1 MTIPR
6 TSLETL
12 EKHWAIDAL
21 ERADRLKAFAI
32 SNAWLVKQATGKQLH
47 VSFVDSPDDLALLE
61 RAALAYELAALEGVH
76 YLLYPG
82 SDAESSRLRDQAQ
95 AAAFQCFQLSQVL
108 PVPDQREKS
117 IFHMLHLAGLA
128 YAADRWND
136 LRRWIRDQGATIA
149 APSVAEVD
157 WDKRLLFRLYD
168 CWLRLLRKN
177 SWDDLDSVREIVAGL
192 REDQKAFE
200 AQLLKAEHPE
210 ETTALAIRLV
220 SLYHLAKAT
229 ELLAV
234 YMLQGEP
241 AGISAELDRH
251 FEASGKAALRAQ
263 DPPLQVLINWLH
275 LSARR
280 MVAGSLWWVAR
291 AVNSRVTRFVNSVTR
306 AQGLFELLPPQ
317 RAALLEQGLLDSA
330 SRAVVVDL
338 PTSGGKT
345 VLAEFRVL
353 QALNQF
359 DADKGWV
366 AYVAPTRAL
375 VAQITRRLRKDFGPI
390 GINVEQLSSA
400 VDIDVFES
408 AMFSEQDQNRFHV
421 LVATPEKLQLVIRN
435 KSIGRPL
442 ALIVMDE
449 AHNIEDE
456 DRGLRIELL
465 LATIKRDCPT
475 ANFLLLMPNVPNASD
490 LTTWLAPEMGR
501 TISLGTS
508 VWQPNE
514 RIIGIFHSEKHGAG
528 PRDWSLKYETST
540 TTPKALPLHGVHTVG
555 SPAALNLPFSKMKSL
570 SLNTLAMSKVFS
582 QRGTSIAVAR
592 IIPDAWRMARQAV
605 AELDV
610 LDPLPPEIA
619 LVQRFLQ
626 TEVSPQFELVAMLS
640 HGVGVHHSGLSD
652 ETRTLVEWLAE
663 IGKLRILCA
672 TTGIAQ
678 GLNFPVSSIFLASP
692 QLPIRGSR
700 LMSSRAFWNLAG
712 RAGRIGHDT
721 VGVVGLAA
729 GNNPQAMREF
739 ISQATGDLVSRLVT
753 MLQELQ
759 DRGGL
764 SQLESVLQQDQWVDF
779 RIFVAHL
786 LNEKKNLD
794 AVIAETESLLR
805 TTLGYATLQN
815 RSDHEKT
822 SALLSATKQ
831 YARKLAEHPE
841 NSVLADAT
849 GFSPEGVSRALLGLN
864 SLERKLTIA
873 DWQPTSIFGPASSL
887 PQIIGVMM
895 NIPEVRGPLVELGQ
909 HGTDKT
915 RVAQIAAAWVNGQS
929 VEEIAK
935 VYFSGDGENVKP
947 LTDALTDAC
956 KGIYKALAY
965 AGTWGI
971 AALSKMP
978 TSGIDFETLSEAERR
993 QLNVIPAMLYHGVN
1007 SEQAVVM
1014 RMNSVPRSIAESLGN
1029 MYAATVETS
1038 AVVSATSARTFLKS
1052 LSESDWNAAR
1062 PLNGM
1067 MTGSDYQAVWATLS
1081 GESLPQA

>member
-1 MTIPR
+1 M
-6 TSLETL
+6 
-12 EKHWAIDAL
+12 
-21 ERADRLKAFAI
+21 
-32 SNAWLVKQATGKQLH
+32 
-47 VSFVDSPDDLALLE
+47 
-61 RAALAYELAALEGVH
+61 
-76 YLLYPG
+76 
-82 SDAESSRLRDQAQ
+82 
-95 AAAFQCFQLSQVL
+95 
-108 PVPDQREKS
+108 
-117 IFHMLHLAGLA
+117 
-128 YAADRWND
+128 
-136 LRRWIRDQGATIA
+136 
-149 APSVAEVD
+149 
-157 WDKRLLFRLYD
+157 
-168 CWLRLLRKN
+168 
-177 SWDDLDSVREIVAGL
+177 
-192 REDQKAFE
+192 
-200 AQLLKAEHPE
+200 
-210 ETTALAIRLV
+210 
-220 SLYHLAKAT
+220 
-229 ELLAV
+229 
-234 YMLQGEP
+234 
-241 AGISAELDRH
+241 
-251 FEASGKAALRAQ
+251 
-263 DPPLQVLINWLH
+263 
-275 LSARR
+275 
-280 MVAGSLWWVAR
+280 
-291 AVNSRVTRFVNSVTR
+291 NSRVTRFVNSVTR

-400 VDIDVFES
+400 VDVDVFES

-435 KSIGRPL
+435 KSIERPL

-490 LTTWLAPEMGR
+490 LTTWLAPEMGK

-514 RIIGIFHSEKHGAG
+514 RIVGIFHSEKHGAG
-528 PRDWSLKYETST
+528 PRDWSLKYETLT

-555 SPAALNLPFSKMKSL
+555 SPAALDLPFSKMKSL

-592 IIPDAWRMARQAV
+592 IIPDAWRMARRAF

-626 TEVSPQFELVAMLS
+626 TEVSSQFELIAMLS

-652 ETRTLVEWLAE
+652 ETRTLIEWLAE
-663 IGKLRILCA
+663 IGKLKILCA

-678 GLNFPVSSIFLASP
+678 GLNFPVSSVFLASP

-721 VGVVGLAA
+721 VGVVGVAA
-729 GNNPQAMREF
+729 GNNPQAMREY

-764 SQLESVLQQDQWVDF
+764 SQLESVLQQDQWTDF

-822 SALLSATKQ
+822 NALLSATKQ

-864 SLERKLTIA
+864 SLEKKLTIA

-978 TSGIDFETLSEAERR
+978 TSGIDFEALSETERR

-1029 MYAATVETS
+1029 MYAKTVETNG
-1038 AVVSATSARTFLKS
+1038 VVSATSARTFLKS

-1062 PLNGM
+1062 PVNGT
-1067 MTGSDYQAVWATLS
+1067 MTGSDYQAVWVTLS
-1081 GESLPQA
+1081 GESLPQT